1 MLIPLEPK
9 VGLTSDQAVNSS
21 LSVVSRSKKTR
32 ASSDSE
38 AATIYNLTR
47 QSLYMQIGQGFK

>member
-32 ASSDSE
+32 TSSDSE
-38 AATIYNLTR
+38 AVTM
-47 QSLYMQIGQGFK
+47 YMASKKNGPFVFV